1 MLNKTKN
8 GKFDQRS
15 AYGRR
20 MQAIADNPPTLADK
34 IADLHKEITVEAKKA
49 EMANNNIQF
58 LLTRIAQLSE
68 GTEILTV
75 DQIAEALEGEV

>member
-20 MQAIADNPPTLADK
+20 MQSIANNPLTLADK

-49 EMANNNIQF
+49 EMANNNIQY
-58 LLTRIAQLSE
+58 LLTKISKLSE

>member
-15 AYGRR
+15 AYGRK
-20 MQAIADNPPTLADK
+20 MQSIADNPPTLADK
-34 IADLHKEITVEAKKA
+34 IADLHKEINVEAKKA
-49 EMANNNIQF
+49 EMANNNIQY
-58 LLTRIAQLSE
+58 LLTQIAQLSE

-75 DQIAEALEGEV
+75 DQIAEALEETV